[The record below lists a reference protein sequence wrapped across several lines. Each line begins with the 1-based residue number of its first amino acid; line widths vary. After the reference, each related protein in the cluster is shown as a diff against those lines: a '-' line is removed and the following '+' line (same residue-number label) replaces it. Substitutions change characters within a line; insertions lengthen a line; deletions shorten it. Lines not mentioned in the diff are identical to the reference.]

1 MHQRKGTGT
10 EAYPAVIDVDRD
22 TSSAAQAGSPVDLTL
37 YAVLCVSRAVA
48 YLSDVKKSETVFLC
62 RTKRGISFVQ

>member
-37 YAVLCVSRAVA
+37 CMLCYAFPAPLHICPTSRSQKLFFSAGQKGV
-48 YLSDVKKSETVFLC
+48 
-62 RTKRGISFVQ
+62 